1 MGTADI
7 VTKEYMRGNAV
18 FADAFNYLIY
28 NGKKVIDPAKLK
40 EIDPTEIALPFD
52 DEEKAGKEKD
62 GEDKNR
68 KAQGTE
74 WSSVKNESVRKKTAG
89 RAGKKTD
96 TVQRYRD
103 LLKFAVIKQDERTS
117 YVLLGIENQTD
128 VHYAMPVRNA
138 IYDALQ
144 YGRQVADIAAGHRR
158 NKNDFS
164 GKNNGEYLSGFLK
177 EDHIRP
183 VITLV
188 IHFGAEEW
196 DGPLSLHEMMSTR
209 DMELLSFVENY
220 RIHLIDPAKLTE
232 EQLNKFSTSMR
243 EVIGYIKYSKNKDKL
258 LEFLRTDTHRSIEM
272 NAVRVIKT
280 ITNTPIEVSEE
291 EEEIEMCKAIEDLI
305 AESEARGRAEGEV
318 RGIFNAFITHI
329 FKQGEFLE
337 TQRFLLNNTEE
348 EKQMGTAD
356 MVTKEYMRENAV
368 FADAFNYL
376 IYNGK
381 KVIDPAKLKEI
392 DPTEIALPFGDEE
405 KAGEDKKGKV
415 QETEWSSVK
424 NGSVRKK
431 TAGRAGKKTDA
442 VQKYRDILK
451 SAVIKQDEKMS
462 YVLLGIENQT
472 DVHYAMPV
480 RNAIYDALQYGR
492 QVADIAAEHRRNKKD
507 FTGKSNGEY
516 LSGFLKED
524 CIKPVITLVIHF
536 GAEEW
541 DGPLSLHEM
550 MSVSDIEI
558 LSFVENYI
566 LKSDSHQTG

>member
-74 WSSVKNESVRKKTAG
+74 GSSVKNESVRKKTAG

-96 TVQRYRD
+96 AVQRYRD
-103 LLKFAVIKQDERTS
+103 LLKFVVIKQDERTS

-158 NKNDFS
+158 NKKELS

-318 RGIFNAFITHI
+318 RGRAE
-329 FKQGEFLE
+329 GETRGEAKGMIEICL
-337 TQRFLLNNTEE
+337 
-348 EKQMGTAD
+348 D
-356 MVTKEYMRENAV
+356 MSFSKE
-368 FADAFNYL
+368 
-376 IYNGK
+376 
-381 KVIDPAKLKEI
+381 
-392 DPTEIALPFGDEE
+392 
-405 KAGEDKKGKV
+405 
-415 QETEWSSVK
+415 
-424 NGSVRKK
+424 
-431 TAGRAGKKTDA
+431 
-442 VQKYRDILK
+442 DILK
-451 SAVIKQDEKMS
+451 KLQEKLNIS
-462 YVLLGIENQT
+462 
-472 DVHYAMPV
+472 
-480 RNAIYDALQYGR
+480 LQ
-492 QVADIAAEHRRNKKD
+492 QA
-507 FTGKSNGEY
+507 GEY
-516 LSGFLKED
+516 F
-524 CIKPVITLVIHF
+524 
-536 GAEEW
+536 
-541 DGPLSLHEM
+541 EM
-550 MSVSDIEI
+550 YGKHIV
-558 LSFVENYI
+558 
-566 LKSDSHQTG
+566 

>member
-7 VTKEYMRGNAV
+7 VTKEYMRENTV

-68 KAQGTE
+68 KAQG
-74 WSSVKNESVRKKTAG
+74 
-89 RAGKKTD
+89 
-96 TVQRYRD
+96 
-103 LLKFAVIKQDERTS
+103 
-117 YVLLGIENQTD
+117 
-128 VHYAMPVRNA
+128 
-138 IYDALQ
+138 
-144 YGRQVADIAAGHRR
+144 
-158 NKNDFS
+158 
-164 GKNNGEYLSGFLK
+164 
-177 EDHIRP
+177 
-183 VITLV
+183 
-188 IHFGAEEW
+188 
-196 DGPLSLHEMMSTR
+196 
-209 DMELLSFVENY
+209 
-220 RIHLIDPAKLTE
+220 
-232 EQLNKFSTSMR
+232 
-243 EVIGYIKYSKNKDKL
+243 
-258 LEFLRTDTHRSIEM
+258 
-272 NAVRVIKT
+272 
-280 ITNTPIEVSEE
+280 
-291 EEEIEMCKAIEDLI
+291 
-305 AESEARGRAEGEV
+305 
-318 RGIFNAFITHI
+318 
-329 FKQGEFLE
+329 
-337 TQRFLLNNTEE
+337 
-348 EKQMGTAD
+348 
-356 MVTKEYMRENAV
+356 
-368 FADAFNYL
+368 
-376 IYNGK
+376 
-381 KVIDPAKLKEI
+381 
-392 DPTEIALPFGDEE
+392 
-405 KAGEDKKGKV
+405 
-415 QETEWSSVK
+415 TEWSSVK

-492 QVADIAAEHRRNKKD
+492 QVADIAAGHRRNKND
-507 FTGKSNGEY
+507 FSGKNNGEY

-558 LSFVENYI
+558 LSFVENYRIHLIDPAKLTEEQLNKFSTSMREVIGYIKYSKNKDKLLEFLRTDTHRSIEMNAVRVIKTITNTTIEVSEEEGEIEMCKAIEDLIAESEARGRAEGEVRGEARGRAEGETRGEAKGMIEICLDMSFSKEDI
-566 LKSDSHQTG
+566 LKKLQEKLNISLQQAGEYFEMYGKHIV

>member
-1 MGTADI
+1 
-7 VTKEYMRGNAV
+7 
-18 FADAFNYLIY
+18 
-28 NGKKVIDPAKLK
+28 
-40 EIDPTEIALPFD
+40 
-52 DEEKAGKEKD
+52 
-62 GEDKNR
+62 
-68 KAQGTE
+68 
-74 WSSVKNESVRKKTAG
+74 
-89 RAGKKTD
+89 
-96 TVQRYRD
+96 
-103 LLKFAVIKQDERTS
+103 
-117 YVLLGIENQTD
+117 
-128 VHYAMPVRNA
+128 
-138 IYDALQ
+138 
-144 YGRQVADIAAGHRR
+144 
-158 NKNDFS
+158 
-164 GKNNGEYLSGFLK
+164 
-177 EDHIRP
+177 
-183 VITLV
+183 
-188 IHFGAEEW
+188 
-196 DGPLSLHEMMSTR
+196 
-209 DMELLSFVENY
+209 
-220 RIHLIDPAKLTE
+220 
-232 EQLNKFSTSMR
+232 
-243 EVIGYIKYSKNKDKL
+243 
-258 LEFLRTDTHRSIEM
+258 
-272 NAVRVIKT
+272 
-280 ITNTPIEVSEE
+280 
-291 EEEIEMCKAIEDLI
+291 
-305 AESEARGRAEGEV
+305 
-318 RGIFNAFITHI
+318 
-329 FKQGEFLE
+329 
-337 TQRFLLNNTEE
+337 
-348 EKQMGTAD
+348 MGTAD

-558 LSFVENYI
+558 LSFVENYRIHLIDPAEQLNKFSTSMREVIGYIKYSKNKDKLLEFLRTDAHRSIEMNAARVIKTITNTPIEVSEEEGEIEMCKAIEDLIAESEARGRAEGEVRGEARGRAEGETRGEAKGMIEICLDMSFSKEDI
-566 LKSDSHQTG
+566 LKKLQEKLNISLQQAGEYFEMYGKRTV

>member
-28 NGKKVIDPAKLK
+28 NGKKVIDPANLK

-52 DEEKAGKEKD
+52 DEAKAGKEKD

-96 TVQRYRD
+96 AVQRYRD

-196 DGPLSLHEMMSTR
+196 DGPLSLHEMMSTSVWR
-209 DMELLSFVENY
+209 VCRYL
-220 RIHLIDPAKLTE
+220 H
-232 EQLNKFSTSMR
+232 
-243 EVIGYIKYSKNKDKL
+243 KN
-258 LEFLRTDTHRSIEM
+258 T
-272 NAVRVIKT
+272 V
-280 ITNTPIEVSEE
+280 
-291 EEEIEMCKAIEDLI
+291 
-305 AESEARGRAEGEV
+305 
-318 RGIFNAFITHI
+318 
-329 FKQGEFLE
+329 
-337 TQRFLLNNTEE
+337 
-348 EKQMGTAD
+348 
-356 MVTKEYMRENAV
+356 
-368 FADAFNYL
+368 
-376 IYNGK
+376 
-381 KVIDPAKLKEI
+381 
-392 DPTEIALPFGDEE
+392 
-405 KAGEDKKGKV
+405 
-415 QETEWSSVK
+415 
-424 NGSVRKK
+424 
-431 TAGRAGKKTDA
+431 
-442 VQKYRDILK
+442 
-451 SAVIKQDEKMS
+451 
-462 YVLLGIENQT
+462 
-472 DVHYAMPV
+472 
-480 RNAIYDALQYGR
+480 
-492 QVADIAAEHRRNKKD
+492 
-507 FTGKSNGEY
+507 
-516 LSGFLKED
+516 
-524 CIKPVITLVIHF
+524 
-536 GAEEW
+536 
-541 DGPLSLHEM
+541 
-550 MSVSDIEI
+550 
-558 LSFVENYI
+558 
-566 LKSDSHQTG
+566 